1 MMELETEDSV
11 FTCTAAPR
19 GKEGYPVRLVHVKP
33 HLPHIIAVQLKT
45 ELHEGLYDWQE
56 LVQQRCTKDRKDGSD
71 DDEVLLCTLA

>member
-19 GKEGYPVRLVHVKP
+19 GKESYPVRLVHVKQ

-45 ELHEGLYDWQE
+45 
-56 LVQQRCTKDRKDGSD
+56 GSKITVD
-71 DDEVLLCTLA
+71 IVERWW